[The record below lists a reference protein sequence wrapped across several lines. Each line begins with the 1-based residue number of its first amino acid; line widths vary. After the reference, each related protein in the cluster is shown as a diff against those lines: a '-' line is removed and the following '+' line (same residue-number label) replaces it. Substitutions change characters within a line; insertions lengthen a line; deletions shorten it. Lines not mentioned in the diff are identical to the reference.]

1 MKHMSPTN
9 INSTKI
15 KYTWICKTERTKVK
29 PVLVIG
35 GGAGGLM
42 AAIAAAQSGAQVV
55 LLEKNEKTGKKIYI
69 TGKGRCNLT
78 NLCSKEVFF
87 DNVISNPR
95 FMYSSYHALDSEAT
109 IELFNNFGLK
119 TKVER
124 GGRVFPESDMSA
136 SVTDMLRET
145 VKNSGVKVV
154 TGSPVTH
161 IAESDGV
168 FSHVVLND
176 GTVIK
181 GGACIL
187 ATGGLSYPATG
198 STGDGYGMAKEL
210 GHTVT
215 KLVPSLV
222 GLKMSDSFILELE
235 GLSLRNVRLVMKCGG
250 KKKYDEM
257 GEMLFT
263 RHGISGPL
271 VLTLSS
277 VCASDFSSGRDISI
291 SIDLKPALDEQ
302 QLDKRITS
310 DFNDNINKDF
320 INALDKLLPTKLV
333 PVVVDLSGI
342 DAHKKVNLISKAER
356 MNLVRLLKAFPLTFK
371 CVGGFE
377 EAVITRGGIN
387 IREVDPSSMQS
398 KLVKGLFFAGEIL
411 DVDALTGGF
420 NLQIAWS
427 TGYAA
432 GVNAADYVINN

>member
-1 MKHMSPTN
+1 M
-9 INSTKI
+9 
-15 KYTWICKTERTKVK
+15 E
-29 PVLVIG
+29 PVLVVG

-42 AAIAAAQSGAQVV
+42 AAIAAAQSDAQVI

-87 DNVISNPR
+87 DNVIMNSR

-109 IELFNNFGLK
+109 IELFNNLGLK

-136 SVTDMLRET
+136 SVTDTLRET
-145 VKNSGVKVV
+145 VRKLGVRVMYNAKVE
-154 TGSPVTH
+154 H
-161 IAESDGV
+161 IAATDGI
-168 FSHVVLND
+168 FSHVILED
-176 GTVIK
+176 GRTVK

-198 STGDGYGMAKEL
+198 STGDGYLMAKEL

-215 KLVPSLV
+215 KLHPSLV
-222 GLKMSDSFILELE
+222 GLKTVESFVEDLE
-235 GLSLRNVRLVMKCGG
+235 GLSLRNVRLILKYGG
-250 KKKYDEM
+250 KKRFDEL

-263 RHGISGPL
+263 RRGISGPL

-277 VCASDFSSGRDISI
+277 VCAKELADAGGCSLF
-291 SIDLKPALDEQ
+291 IDLKPGLDEQ
-302 QLDKRITS
+302 QLDKRLTT

-320 INALDKLLPTKLV
+320 INALDKLLPTKLI
-333 PVVVDLSGI
+333 PVVVSLSGI
-342 DAHKKVNLISKAER
+342 DSHKKVNLVSRAER
-356 MNLVRLLKAFPLTFK
+356 MKLTGLLKAFPLTLK

-387 IREVDPSSMQS
+387 VREVDPASLGS
-398 KLVKGLFFAGEIL
+398 KLVNGLFFAGEIL

-427 TGYAA
+427 TGRAA
-432 GVNAADYVINN
+432 GLAAAEYVINKK

>member
-1 MKHMSPTN
+1 M
-9 INSTKI
+9 
-15 KYTWICKTERTKVK
+15 EQ
-29 PVLVIG
+29 VLVIG

-42 AAIAAAQSGAQVV
+42 AAIAAARSGAKVT
-55 LLEKNEKTGKKIYI
+55 LLERNEKTGKKIYI

-78 NLCSKEVFF
+78 NLCDKEVFF

-95 FMYSSYHALDSEAT
+95 FMYSSYHALDCEAT
-109 IELFNNFGLK
+109 IELFNNLGLK

-136 SVTDMLRET
+136 SVTDTLREA
-145 VKNSGVKVV
+145 VKKLGVDVRL
-154 TGSPVTH
+154 GSRVTH
-161 IAESDGV
+161 ICACDGV
-168 FSHVVLND
+168 FTHVTLED
-176 GTVIK
+176 GTEIK
-181 GGACIL
+181 GSACVL

-198 STGDGYGMAKEL
+198 STGDGFTMAREL

-222 GLKMSDSFILELE
+222 GLKTVESFVADLE

-250 KKKYDEM
+250 KKRYDEL

-263 RHGISGPL
+263 RRGISGPL

-277 VCASDFSSGRDISI
+277 VCSKDLTSGKECGL

-302 QLDKRITS
+302 QLDKRITT

-320 INALDKLLPTKLV
+320 INALDKLLPTKLI
-333 PVVVDLSGI
+333 PVVVSLSGI
-342 DAHKKVNLISKAER
+342 DPHRKVNTVSRAER

-371 CVGGFE
+371 CTGGFE
-377 EAVITRGGIN
+377 EAVITKGGIN
-387 IREVDPSSMQS
+387 VREVDPSSLES
-398 KLVKGLFFAGEIL
+398 KLVKGLFFAGEVL

-427 TGYAA
+427 TGFVAGKSAA
-432 GVNAADYVINN
+432 GAP

>member
-1 MKHMSPTN
+1 MSIWTCEN
-9 INSTKI
+9 RIRNG
-15 KYTWICKTERTKVK
+15 RTKLE

-42 AAIAAAQSGAQVV
+42 AALTAAKIGARVI

-78 NLCSKEVFF
+78 NLCPKEVFF
-87 DNVISNPR
+87 DSVINNPR
-95 FMYSSYHALDSEAT
+95 FMYSSYHALDSKAT
-109 IELFNNFGLK
+109 IELFNSLGLK

-136 SVTDMLRET
+136 SVTDALREA
-145 VKNSGVKVV
+145 VKKSGVEVV
-154 TGSPVTH
+154 LNSDVAH
-161 IAESDGV
+161 IIQSDGC
-168 FSHVVLND
+168 FSHVVLRDNRS
-176 GTVIK
+176 IK

-210 GHTVT
+210 GHSVT
-215 KLVPSLV
+215 KLLPSLV
-222 GLKMSDSFILELE
+222 GLKTVEPFVVELE

-250 KKKYDEM
+250 KKRYDEL

-263 RHGISGPL
+263 RRGISGPL

-277 VCASDFSSGRDISI
+277 VCAKDFSSGRECLFY
-291 SIDLKPALDEQ
+291 IDLKPGLDEQ
-302 QLDKRITS
+302 QLDKRITT

-320 INALDKLLPTKLV
+320 ANALDRLLPAKLI
-333 PVVVDLSGI
+333 PVAVALSGI
-342 DAHKKVNLISKAER
+342 DPHKKVNLVSRAER
-356 MNLVRLLKAFPLTFK
+356 QNLVRLIKAFPLTYK
-371 CVGGFE
+371 CTGGFE
-377 EAVITRGGIN
+377 EAVITKGGIN
-387 IREVDPSSMQS
+387 VREIDPSTLGS
-398 KLVKGLFFAGEIL
+398 KLVRGLFFAGEII

-432 GVNAADYVINN
+432 GKAAAMYVLGV

>member
-1 MKHMSPTN
+1 M
-9 INSTKI
+9 
-15 KYTWICKTERTKVK
+15 E

-42 AAIAAAQSGAQVV
+42 AAIAAAKSGARVV

-87 DNVISNPR
+87 DNVIMNPR

-109 IELFNNFGLK
+109 IELFNNLGLK

-136 SVTDMLRET
+136 SVTDALRDAVKKLGVT
-145 VKNSGVKVV
+145 VMHNSR
-154 TGSPVTH
+154 VTH
-161 IAESDGV
+161 INAEDGV
-168 FSHVVLND
+168 FSHIVLED
-176 GTVIK
+176 GKTLM

-198 STGDGYGMAKEL
+198 STGDGYAMAKEL

-215 KLVPSLV
+215 KLLPSLV
-222 GLKMSDSFILELE
+222 GLKTVEPFVADLE
-235 GLSLRNVRLVMKCGG
+235 GLSLRNVRLIMKCSG
-250 KKKYDEM
+250 KKRYDEL

-263 RHGISGPL
+263 RRGISGPL

-277 VCASDFSSGRDISI
+277 VCAKELSTAGDCAFF
-291 SIDLKPALDEQ
+291 IDLKPGLDEQ
-302 QLDKRITS
+302 QLDKRITT
-310 DFNDNINKDF
+310 DFNDNINKNF
-320 INALDKLLPTKLV
+320 INALDRLLPAKLI
-333 PVVVDLSGI
+333 PVVVALSGI
-342 DAHKKVNLISKAER
+342 DPQKKVNLISRAER
-356 MNLVRLLKAFPLTFK
+356 MKLVRLLKAFPLTHK

-387 IREVDPSSMQS
+387 VREVDPATMES
-398 KLVKGLFFAGEIL
+398 KKVSGLFFAGEIL

-427 TGYAA
+427 TGHAA
-432 GVNAADYVINN
+432 GLAAAEYVIGKK